1 MAEVRVLRPG
11 VEDLSQSRGQG
22 RPPSKKPSLPGEKRM
37 TGKEDV
43 MSEGGSGL
51 F

>member
-11 VEDLSQSRGQG
+11 VEDLSKSRGQG
-22 RPPSKKPSLPGEKRM
+22 RPPSKKPGPPGEKRM
-37 TGKEDV
+37 TGKEDM